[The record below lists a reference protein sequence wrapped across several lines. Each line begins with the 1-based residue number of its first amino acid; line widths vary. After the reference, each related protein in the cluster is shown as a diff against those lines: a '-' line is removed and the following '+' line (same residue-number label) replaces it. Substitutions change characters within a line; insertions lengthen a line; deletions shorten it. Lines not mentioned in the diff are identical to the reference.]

1 MSFRRRSTLL
11 AVLGL
16 LIAAPAAGAD
26 TLVADDATAG
36 SYTRYDGATD
46 ATLQGCSTGRRSQNE
61 PSVAVDPRESDVIVA
76 GSNDYCAEI
85 GSGSGNQWPGYYRST
100 DGGATW
106 RSSLVPGYPGD
117 TSPLGSRS
125 PTKGSCASAGDPT
138 QAFDGQGRL
147 YYGFIC
153 FNRAKPTNGS
163 IYVARY
169 DEDGSRYALTSRV
182 ERGTPSVAGLFQDKI
197 NVTADQVSGNVY
209 VAWARFSG
217 NAGNDVIMFSRSTDR
232 GRTYSKPQRIS
243 DGGASEQFADL
254 AVGPDGAVYLT
265 YRTYST
271 NKGSA
276 TIAIVK
282 STDGGQSFTTPR
294 TVAAIDPFDSEDYGP
309 DTCGDG
315 PFRCDSGLNYARF
328 SSLSAVAADA
338 GGVHVVW
345 SARDGDRQS
354 KIFASNSPDGLDW
367 PALGTPLD
375 AVPAGHQLFPD
386 IATDGETL
394 SVVFQD
400 SRSDP
405 AYSPGL
411 PPGNTA
417 AGKTSG
423 DVVDTY
429 LARSANGVA
438 WTESLVTSARSNPNF
453 ENRGNARSP
462 FFGDY
467 NYVSAAP
474 DGSVFAVWT
483 DTRDLSSF
491 TDPRAGNQ
499 DDGFDADV
507 RTCAFV
513 PNDIFAPSYS
523 APPIADPCFS
533 QGGLD
538 QNVYG
543 TGG

>member
-1 MSFRRRSTLL
+1 MSRCQLSTVL

-16 LIAAPAAGAD
+16 LIVVPPASAD
-26 TLVADDATAG
+26 TLVADDATPG
-36 SYTRYDGATD
+36 SYMRYDGGTD
-46 ATLQGCSTGRRSQNE
+46 ATVEGCSTGRRSQNE
-61 PSVAVDPRESDVIVA
+61 PSVAVDPAASDVIAA

-100 DGGATW
+100 DGGVTW
-106 RSSLVPGYPGD
+106 RNSLVPGYPGD
-117 TSPLGSRS
+117 TSPLGSQS

-138 QAFDGQGRL
+138 QAFDGDGRL

-153 FNRAKPTNGS
+153 FNRAKPQNGS

-169 DEDGSRYALTSRV
+169 DGHGASYALTTRV

-197 NVTADQVSGNVY
+197 NITADQDSGNVY

-271 NKGSA
+271 KKASA

-282 STDGGQSFTTPR
+282 STDGGLSFTTPR
-294 TVAAIDPFDSEDYGP
+294 TVAAIDPFDSDDYGP

-315 PFRCDSGLNYARF
+315 PFRCASGLNYARF

-345 SARDGDRQS
+345 SARDGDGQA
-354 KIFASNSPDGLDW
+354 KIFASNSSDGLDW
-367 PALGTPLD
+367 PAPGTALD
-375 AVPAGHQLFPD
+375 AFPAGHQFFPD
-386 IATDGETL
+386 IASDGETL

-400 SRSDP
+400 SRADA
-405 AYSPGL
+405 AYSPDL

-417 AGKTSG
+417 AGTTSG
-423 DVVDTY
+423 DILDTY
-429 LARSANGVA
+429 LARSTDGVA
-438 WTESLVTSARSNPNF
+438 WTESVVSSARSNPNF
-453 ENRGNARSP
+453 ENRGTARSP

-491 TDPRAGNQ
+491 TDPRDGNQ
-499 DDGFDADV
+499 DEGFDADV
-507 RTCAFV
+507 RTCEFV
-513 PNDIFAPSYS
+513 PDDIFAAAYS
-523 APPIADPCFS
+523 APSIADPCFS

-538 QNVYG
+538 QNIYG
-543 TGG
+543 TEG